1 MADHWY
7 RRFSY
12 DRRKREFRQRQIDL
26 VVLASGFGLGGL
38 VIGGWTALP
47 LIGFS
52 LLCVQ
57 FGRVEVERMRRTG
70 RYWRTNRSK
79 DQFGL

>member
-1 MADHWY
+1 MVDRWY
-7 RRFSY
+7 RRFEY
-12 DRRKREFRQRQIDL
+12 DQRRRDFRQRQIDL
-26 VVLASGFGLGGL
+26 IVLATGFGLGGL
-38 VIGGWTALP
+38 FIGGWTSLP
-47 LIGFS
+47 LIGFA

-57 FGRVEVERMRRTG
+57 FGRTETARMRLTG